1 MKSKSK
7 GLKKT
12 VPAKRVS
19 LSRVLD
25 KNKQIK
31 KTVKQAASE
40 LSSINEVLKQGMD
53 VDLPVETYEE
63 AVTQNEGVEHKVA
76 RAADDLHEVNLELAK
91 EVAERVVIE
100 SELAETKT
108 DLAEVRDDLSKS
120 QSKEQET
127 RKLIFQDAL
136 TGLPNRV
143 LFEQHLDL
151 GLAQAKRHARGLA
164 VLFIDLDK
172 FKSINDSYGH
182 DLGDKVLL
190 MVANR
195 LQSLIRA
202 EDTVCRWG
210 GDEFMSLLLEVKQA
224 ADVTRLA
231 EKMVNRIAEDC
242 KFNGIVLSIKAS
254 IGFAI
259 YPADG
264 ETAEMLIKNADTA
277 MFKAKGTEKRVVQ
290 FRDSAN
296 EQCLRPPT
304 SG

>member
-12 VPAKRVS
+12 VPAKRVL

-76 RAADDLHEVNLELAK
+76 RAAEDLHEVNLELAK
-91 EVAERVVIE
+91 EVAERAVIE

-127 RKLIFQDAL
+127 QKLIFQDAL

-143 LFEQHLDL
+143 LFEQHLDQ

-290 FRDSAN
+290 FRESAN

>member
-7 GLKKT
+7 GLKKI
-12 VPAKRVS
+12 VPAKRVL

-76 RAADDLHEVNLELAK
+76 RAAEDLHEVNLELAK
-91 EVAERVVIE
+91 EVAERAVIE

-127 RKLIFQDAL
+127 QKLIFQDAL

-143 LFEQHLDL
+143 LFEQHLDQ

-290 FRDSAN
+290 FRESAN